1 MRMYDVVA
9 LGELLIDFV
18 HQGNNDVGY
27 PLMQGNPGG
36 APGNFFK
43 HPIQIRRAKPVLSE
57 RWEATGL
64 ENAGQNLSG
73 CRSRDQGNF
82 GG

>member
-27 PLMQGNPGG
+27 PLMQGNP
-36 APGNFFK
+36 ARKLVFW
-43 HPIQIRRAKPVLSE
+43 E
-57 RWEATGL
+57 R
-64 ENAGQNLSG
+64 
-73 CRSRDQGNF
+73 
-82 GG
+82 

>member
-36 APGNFFK
+36 APGNFLSTLSKFG
-43 HPIQIRRAKPVLSE
+43 AK
-57 RWEATGL
+57 TGFL
-64 ENAGQNLSG
+64 GKVGSVRKDAGQNLPGCGSG
-73 CRSRDQGNF
+73 NQGNF